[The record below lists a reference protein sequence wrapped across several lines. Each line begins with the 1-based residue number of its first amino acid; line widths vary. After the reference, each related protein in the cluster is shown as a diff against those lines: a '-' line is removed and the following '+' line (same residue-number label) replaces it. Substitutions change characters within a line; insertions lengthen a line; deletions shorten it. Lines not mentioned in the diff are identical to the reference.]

1 MSSELL
7 CNAAKA
13 IFCSMV
19 GRREISAPVDAGS
32 IRIAEGS
39 FIDGEREGR
48 VSISKSLLPE
58 ETELSD
64 VSGPTM
70 MYLPVLCVRTRLM

>member
-1 MSSELL
+1 MSSP

-13 IFCSMV
+13 IFCSIV
-19 GRREISAPVDAGS
+19 GRRETSELVAGS

-39 FIDGEREGR
+39 FIDGEREGK

-58 ETELSD
+58 DAELSAD
-64 VSGPTM
+64 SVPAM

>member
-1 MSSELL
+1 VSSP

-13 IFCSMV
+13 IFCSIV
-19 GRREISAPVDAGS
+19 GRRETSELVAGS

-39 FIDGEREGR
+39 FIDGEREGK

-58 ETELSD
+58 DAELSAD
-64 VSGPTM
+64 SVPVM

>member
-1 MSSELL
+1 VSSP

-13 IFCSMV
+13 IFCSIV
-19 GRREISAPVDAGS
+19 GRRETSELVAGS

-39 FIDGEREGR
+39 FIDGEREGK

-58 ETELSD
+58 DAELSAES
-64 VSGPTM
+64 VPVM
-70 MYLPVLCVRTRLM
+70 IYLPVLCVRTRLM